1 MKIDLERYRGL
12 PQYAKDTDPRLH
24 AYSSYTDR
32 SIERAQ
38 LHDCYKVVEETCD
51 YLYGEFTPTTTDYR
65 KGTRPL
71 LEMIVDKVCAGC
83 ADDRSKAM
91 ALVRWRRANI
101 THLGKCGLGTEEEIL
116 LGGYSMCHDA
126 SRTLIALCQVAGMGA
141 RMIIGLNDENHNGH
155 TLTEIFVD
163 GAWALFDPSPG
174 IAWPYYE
181 LPDGSLANG
190 WDIKQDPTIPARCR
204 GDFESK
210 LDSSVFFR
218 DYRVANYSIEESTE
232 NMARRFLR
240 LVTAFKALDN
250 YDYTGHLT
258 QTPIASFLDLDQSLE
273 SWLEDTLKK
282 TADR

>member
-1 MKIDLERYRGL
+1 MNLEPYRGL
-12 PQYAKDTDPRLH
+12 PQYAIDTDPRLH

-32 SIERAQ
+32 SIERKQ
-38 LHDCYKVVEETCD
+38 LHDCYKVVEENHE
-51 YLYGEFTPTTTDYR
+51 YLYREFTPTQTDYCR
-65 KGTRPL
+65 GTRPL
-71 LEMIVDKVCAGC
+71 LEAIVDKVCAGC
-83 ADDRSKAM
+83 AGERAKAV

-126 SRTLIALCQVAGMGA
+126 ARTLIALCQVAGMGA
-141 RMIIGLNDENHNGH
+141 RMILGLNDEKHNGH
-155 TLTEIFVD
+155 TLTEVFVD
-163 GAWALFDPSPG
+163 GRWALFDPSPG

-190 WDIKQDPTIPARCR
+190 WDLKQDPSIPSRCR
-204 GDFESK
+204 ADF
-210 LDSSVFFR
+210 DSTLNPSEFFR
-218 DYRVANYSIEESTE
+218 DYRVANYPLEESTR

-258 QTPIASFLDLDQSLE
+258 QTPVASFLDLDKTLDN
-273 SWLEDTLKK
+273 WLDATMKN
-282 TADR
+282 TPRVP